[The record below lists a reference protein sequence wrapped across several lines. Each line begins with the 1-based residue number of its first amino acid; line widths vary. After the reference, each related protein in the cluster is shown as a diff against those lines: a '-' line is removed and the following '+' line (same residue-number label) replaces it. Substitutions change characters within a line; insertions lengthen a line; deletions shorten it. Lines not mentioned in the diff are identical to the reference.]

1 MGLEARESASCIIEL
16 DEQFNLDSYQ
26 IIITTLSSWGIR
38 LYAGVNGGGVIHLL
52 KHLAPLD
59 RTDTGM
65 PSLLTIGEY
74 TAGFIPLGYYLASGR
89 IAASVATT
97 GAATKLI
104 CCGLSDAKLHDIP
117 AVYVVPVSNGST
129 AGFSPLQDTTEHG
142 SNILMQLR
150 AELPES
156 VFLLD
161 SRANLNEQLSLAK
174 EQLDRSKPVVLVL
187 DNEGLSI
194 SQSDSDILPTAP
206 NARVR
211 ENYCQETFLTTFRR
225 ETEGKRVVLFVGE
238 EMARYPH
245 AADLTTRLSEVL
257 RAAVIWSING
267 ANAVSRNNPYGYG
280 YISFGGNDRAVSLYH
295 SLGEQDVLLV
305 IGACPD
311 EYTVNFKKI
320 SAAATFHLSNIPQ
333 AYGLV
338 DHSLQHVVDGRYYR
352 VNAPLD
358 SLLQALAD
366 AATQLPFVN
375 IPAKTAPP
383 DLNDQPF
390 ARARGAYADMAALYQ
405 HLDRW
410 WPKGSIGIDD
420 TCLAYKDR
428 QYVTQRPNN
437 HIRFFS
443 LYRGSAMGGAFGV
456 AIGAKLADPGRQV
469 FLFTGDGCFRLF
481 SGSLGE
487 VSHLG
492 LVVFLLNNE
501 TFGIVE
507 QGLRKVLPDIGT
519 AYYHSR
525 LGAVDYCA
533 IARANNWDAVR
544 LAPDLSNL
552 DEILRRV
559 EAGPVK
565 SLLIEVPV
573 DPNQVLGKNPRL
585 KNL

>member
-1 MGLEARESASCIIEL
+1 MGFEARESASCTIEL
-16 DEQFNLDSYQ
+16 DEQFNQDSYQ
-26 IIITTLSSWGIR
+26 IIITTLNSWGIR

-52 KHLAPLD
+52 KHLDPLGEGDPGAPCF
-59 RTDTGM
+59 
-65 PSLLTIGEY
+65 LTIGEY
-74 TAGFIPLGYYLASGR
+74 TAGFIPLGYYLANGR

-117 AVYVVPVSNGST
+117 AVYIVPVSNGST
-129 AGFSPLQDTTEHG
+129 AGFSPLQDTTEYG
-142 SNILMQLR
+142 SNIVLQLR

-156 VFLLD
+156 VFVLD
-161 SRANLNEQLSLAK
+161 KKAGLHEQLSLAK

-187 DNEGLSI
+187 DNEGLSL
-194 SQSDSDILPTAP
+194 SATDWQPVPAVADASAGEGYAMD
-206 NARVR
+206 
-211 ENYCQETFLTTFRR
+211 TFLATFRK

-238 EMARYPH
+238 EMARYAG
-245 AADLTTRLSEVL
+245 AADLTTRLSEAL
-257 RAAVIWSING
+257 GAATVWSING
-267 ANAVSRNNPYGYG
+267 ANAVSRDNPYGYG
-280 YISFGGNDRAVSLYH
+280 YISFGGNDRAVSVYN
-295 SLGEQDVLLV
+295 SLGEQEVLLC

-311 EYTVNFKKI
+311 EYTVNFKRI
-320 SAAATFHLSNIPQ
+320 SAYATFHFTNIPQ

-338 DHSLQHVVDGRYYR
+338 DNSLRHVVEGSYYQM
-352 VNAPLD
+352 NAPLD
-358 SLLQALAD
+358 SLLQALIGS
-366 AATQLPFVN
+366 AAECPFAN
-375 IPAKTAPP
+375 IRMEKAPR
-383 DLNDQPF
+383 DLNDLPF
-390 ARARGAYADMAALYQ
+390 ANARGEYADMAVFYQ
-405 HLDRW
+405 RLDRW
-410 WPKGSIGIDD
+410 WPEGSIGIDD

-437 HIRFFS
+437 NIRFFS

-456 AIGAKLADPGRQV
+456 AIGAKLADPDRQV

-481 SGSLGE
+481 SGYLGE

-507 QGLRKVLPDIGT
+507 QGLRKVLPHVGIAG
-519 AYYHSR
+519 YHSR
-525 LGAVDYCA
+525 LRSVDYCA

-544 LAPDLSNL
+544 LAPDLANL
-552 DEILRRV
+552 DEVLEKV
-559 EAGPVK
+559 DAGPVR

-573 DPNQVLGKNPRL
+573 DPNQLLGKNPRL

>member
-117 AVYVVPVSNGST
+117 AVYIVPVSNGST

-156 VFLLD
+156 VFVLD
-161 SRANLNEQLSLAK
+161 SRATLNEQLSLAK

-194 SQSDSDILPTAP
+194 SQTDSDLLPTVP
-206 NARVR
+206 NARIR
-211 ENYCQETFLTTFRR
+211 ENHCQETFLTTFRR

-257 RAAVIWSING
+257 QAAVIWSING

-311 EYTVNFKKI
+311 EYTVNFRRI

-338 DHSLQHVVDGRYYR
+338 DNSLQHVVDGRYYR

-358 SLLQALAD
+358 SLLQTLAD

-375 IPAKTAPP
+375 IPAETAPP
-383 DLNDQPF
+383 DLNDQSF

-533 IARANNWDAVR
+533 IARANNWDGIR
-544 LAPDLSNL
+544 LTTDLSNL